1 MSAGRRDRM
10 WVVGGVLAGL
20 LVLCL
25 GWFFLISP
33 QSARTNDVRG
43 RAADAQTQ
51 NLTLLH
57 KIAVLGRDN
66 TNLPQFVAA
75 LQQAQLALPGS
86 SGMSDFLRTLQG
98 LGDHTQT
105 QVSGLTVS
113 PPVEV
118 GGSSPASTA
127 AGSATGAATGS
138 PAPGGAAGSSAAPT
152 ASPKPS
158 TPPNP
163 GGVSAHIY
171 ALPLTAQ
178 VSGTTAHLSDF
189 LDQLQRV
196 QPRAVLITQLQMA
209 PSVVTS
215 GANASGPVT
224 LQLTMQVFV
233 APTSATKDGQLPA
246 QTR

>member
-1 MSAGRRDRM
+1 MSGRRDRM

-20 LVLCL
+20 LGLAL
-25 GWFFLISP
+25 GWFLLISP
-33 QSARTNDVRG
+33 QNTHTNDVRG
-43 RAADAQTQ
+43 RGDDAQTQ

-66 TNLPQFVAA
+66 ANLPQFVAA

-98 LGDHTQT
+98 LGDRTQA
-105 QVSGLTVS
+105 QVSALTVS

-118 GGSSPASTA
+118 GAGGA
-127 AGSATGAATGS
+127 AGGATGGGAAGGSATGGAATN
-138 PAPGGAAGSSAAPT
+138 SAAPT
-152 ASPKPS
+152 ATPKPSSSPKP
-158 TPPNP
+158 
-163 GGVSAHIY
+163 GGFLAHIY

-178 VSGTTAHLSDF
+178 VSGTNAHLSDF

-196 QPRAVLITQLQMA
+196 QPRAVLITQLQLA
-209 PSVVTS
+209 PSVVSS

-233 APTSATKDGQLPA
+233 APTSATVAGQLSAP
-246 QTR
+246 TR